1 MNNLLLVAILV
12 GLTLNY
18 ALVRIPGWE
27 RRGVAYWFVQGT
39 NVAAAAW
46 LVVVGMPDLQRI
58 ADFFLAL
65 LFVYHVI
72 QNELRAR
79 TTNGPTPE
87 DAQSARRRAY
97 DEAIEAGRAD
107 ARDEMNRPSRE

>member
-1 MNNLLLVAILV
+1 MSNALLIGIVV
-12 GLTLNY
+12 VLTLNY

-27 RRGVAYWFVQGT
+27 RRGVAYWFVQGANT
-39 NVAAAAW
+39 AAAGF
-46 LVVVGMPDLQRI
+46 LVFAGMPDLERV

-79 TTNGPTPE
+79 ATPMQTPE
-87 DAQSARRRAY
+87 DAQAARRRAY

-107 ARDEMNRPSRE
+107 ARDEMNRP

>member
-1 MNNLLLVAILV
+1 VSNLLLVGMV
-12 GLTLNY
+12 VVLTLNY

-27 RRGVAYWFVQGT
+27 RRGFAYWFVQGT
-39 NVAAAAW
+39 NVAAAGW
-46 LVVVGMPDLQRI
+46 LVVVGLPGLDERI

-79 TTNGPTPE
+79 TTSNAPTE
-87 DAQSARRRAY
+87 EERLEARRKAY
-97 DEAIEAGRAD
+97 EDAIEAGRAD
-107 ARDEMNRPSRE
+107 ARDEMNRP

>member
-1 MNNLLLVAILV
+1 MSNVLLIAIV
-12 GLTLNY
+12 VILTLNY
-18 ALVRIPGWE
+18 ALVRVPGWE
-27 RRGVAYWFVQGT
+27 RRGFVYWFVQGT
-39 NVAAAAW
+39 NVAAVAY
-46 LVVVGMPDLQRI
+46 LVVVGMPDLQRV

-79 TTNGPTPE
+79 TTNTPTPE

-97 DEAIEAGRAD
+97 DAAIEAGRAD
-107 ARDEMNRPSRE
+107 ARDEMNRP